1 MSKLSGAVY
10 AVGNLGLSIDPAN
23 PAAEF
28 NMGNRVGLPGPEPL
42 APRCDDGSVV

>member
-23 PAAEF
+23 RAAEF
-28 NMGNRVGLPGPEPL
+28 NMGNRLPGPEPL